1 MGSFMEGKN
10 STMRAVIRDWGKLS
24 FKNDYPIP
32 SIGSHN
38 VLVRIKA
45 AAINPVDYKLPSIIL
60 GTVVASDFSGVIES
74 VGVNV
79 TKFAVGDEV
88 YGKTNGSLADFC
100 VAEVNDISLK
110 PKNLSHSEAA
120 AIPLTYLTS
129 LQGLR
134 DLGKLKKSGRVLII
148 GASGGCGIAALQLSR
163 SMGASDIVA
172 VCSGKNSELVRS
184 HGATEVIDY
193 QQHDLLRYFQPGSS
207 DSIDDSLKFD
217 VIYDAATGS
226 GAGEDYKSKSMK
238 LLRNEEEDREG
249 GQYVAINGG
258 PEIWIRQFI
267 IGHKK
272 QQNLVVYKFGNDSRD
287 LEYLS
292 KLAEDG
298 WEEETGNRKHLA
310 PVVGTLLP
318 LTPEN
323 VKNGFQILK
332 SRRSI
337 GKIVFD
343 LAGEQRS

>member
-1 MGSFMEGKN
+1 
-10 STMRAVIRDWGKLS
+10 
-24 FKNDYPIP
+24 
-32 SIGSHN
+32 
-38 VLVRIKA
+38 
-45 AAINPVDYKLPSIIL
+45 
-60 GTVVASDFSGVIES
+60 
-74 VGVNV
+74 
-79 TKFAVGDEV
+79 
-88 YGKTNGSLADFC
+88 
-100 VAEVNDISLK
+100 
-110 PKNLSHSEAA
+110 
-120 AIPLTYLTS
+120 
-129 LQGLR
+129 
-134 DLGKLKKSGRVLII
+134 
-148 GASGGCGIAALQLSR
+148 
-163 SMGASDIVA
+163 MGADKIVA
-172 VCSGKNSELVRS
+172 VCSGKNEELVKAQ
-184 HGATEVIDY
+184 GADEVIDY
-193 QQHDLLRYFQPGSS
+193 HKHDIFDYFQPLS
-207 DSIDDSLKFD
+207 DSIKFD

-238 LLRNEEEDREG
+238 LLRNEKEDREG

-298 WEEETGNRKHLA
+298 WEEETGNKKHLA

-323 VKNGFQILK
+323 LKNGFQILK

-343 LAGEQRS
+343 LAVE

>member
-1 MGSFMEGKN
+1 MTPPCFNSNRKRFGKP
-10 STMRAVIRDWGKLS
+10 RC
-24 FKNDYPIP
+24 
-32 SIGSHN
+32 SI
-38 VLVRIKA
+38 L
-45 AAINPVDYKLPSIIL
+45 
-60 GTVVASDFSGVIES
+60 
-74 VGVNV
+74 
-79 TKFAVGDEV
+79 
-88 YGKTNGSLADFC
+88 
-100 VAEVNDISLK
+100 
-110 PKNLSHSEAA
+110 
-120 AIPLTYLTS
+120 
-129 LQGLR
+129 
-134 DLGKLKKSGRVLII
+134 KSG
-148 GASGGCGIAALQLSR
+148 GF
-163 SMGASDIVA
+163 
-172 VCSGKNSELVRS
+172 
-184 HGATEVIDY
+184 
-193 QQHDLLRYFQPGSS
+193 YFQPGSS

-298 WEEETGNRKHLA
+298 WEEETGNRKHLS
-310 PVVGTLLP
+310 PVVGVLLP

-323 VKNGFQILK
+323 VKHGFQILK

-343 LAGEQRS
+343 LAGEERS

>member
-1 MGSFMEGKN
+1 
-10 STMRAVIRDWGKLS
+10 
-24 FKNDYPIP
+24 
-32 SIGSHN
+32 
-38 VLVRIKA
+38 
-45 AAINPVDYKLPSIIL
+45 
-60 GTVVASDFSGVIES
+60 
-74 VGVNV
+74 
-79 TKFAVGDEV
+79 
-88 YGKTNGSLADFC
+88 
-100 VAEVNDISLK
+100 
-110 PKNLSHSEAA
+110 
-120 AIPLTYLTS
+120 
-129 LQGLR
+129 
-134 DLGKLKKSGRVLII
+134 
-148 GASGGCGIAALQLSR
+148 
-163 SMGASDIVA
+163 MGASDIVA

-193 QQHDLLRYFQPGSS
+193 QQHDVLKYFQRGSS

-226 GAGEDYKSKSMK
+226 GAGEDYKSKSMQ
-238 LLRNEEEDREG
+238 LLRNEGPDRKE

-272 QQNLVVYKFGNDSRD
+272 QQNLVVYKFGNDSKD

-292 KLAEDG
+292 RLAEDG
-298 WEEETGNRKHLA
+298 WVDETGNRKYLS

-323 VKNGFQILK
+323 LKNGFQILK

-343 LAGEQRS
+343 LAVE